1 MQRCVPF
8 AVSRKTSKDKTTPIN
23 DLIDWETRKGKWV
36 FSSTFYELTIMEF
49 WHITPSDWNKKDEE
63 EKAMMIAFY
72 NTKNMMSDYEMYIE
86 ENKRKPR

>member
-1 MQRCVPF
+1 
-8 AVSRKTSKDKTTPIN
+8 
-23 DLIDWETRKGKWV
+23 
-36 FSSTFYELTIMEF
+36 MEF